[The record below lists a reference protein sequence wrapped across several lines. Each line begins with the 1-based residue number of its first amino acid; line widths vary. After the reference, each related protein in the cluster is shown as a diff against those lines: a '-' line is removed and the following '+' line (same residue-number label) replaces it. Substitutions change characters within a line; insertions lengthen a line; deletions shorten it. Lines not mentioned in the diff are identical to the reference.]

1 VEGIDGANLCT
12 RPGCR
17 HRLDYRAGVS
27 ANYDVAVVGGGILG
41 LATARALQRQRP
53 GLKLA
58 LLEKEHELAAHQTGH
73 NSGVLHSGVYYAPGS
88 SKAELC
94 RRGKEQMEAFAAE
107 HEIPYRKLGKLIVA
121 LDESEL
127 PRLADLEMRA
137 TANGVPDLRVL
148 DGPEIHEIEPEAIG
162 ARALHVPHTGV
173 IDYLAVARALADE
186 VRDADGEVLLG
197 REVERAVPS
206 TRGVAL
212 RTRDGEVRAAAV
224 VACAGL
230 QSDRFAHRS
239 GIDADTKIIPF
250 RGDYYTLTGASA
262 ALVRGLVYPVPDP
275 RFPFLGVHFT
285 RKVDD
290 TVVAG
295 PNAVLSLARESY
307 RRLGFNPRDALEAVS
322 FPGVWRFA
330 IRYGRIAAAEVAR
343 DVSKRAFLADMRRY
357 VPAVSGDDLTFGP
370 SGIRAQAMTS
380 GGALVDDFVFA
391 GGDRMLHVLN
401 APSPGA
407 TSSLAI
413 GERIAAKA
421 LADLLAP
428 RN

>member
-1 VEGIDGANLCT
+1 VAKT
-12 RPGCR
+12 
-17 HRLDYRAGVS
+17 
-27 ANYDVAVVGGGILG
+27 YDVAVVGGGILG
-41 LATARALQRQRP
+41 LATARALLRLRP
-53 GLKLA
+53 GLSLA
-58 LLEKEHELAAHQTGH
+58 LLEKEAALATHQTGH
-73 NSGVLHSGVYYAPGS
+73 NSGVLHSGVYYTPGS
-88 SKAELC
+88 LKADLC
-94 RRGKEQMEAFAAE
+94 RRGKEEMETFAVE
-107 HEIPYRKLGKLIVA
+107 HEIPYRKLGKLIIA
-121 LDESEL
+121 LEESEL
-127 PRLADLEMRA
+127 GRLADLETRA
-137 TANGVPDLRVL
+137 VANGVPDLRVVE
-148 DGPEIHEIEPEAIG
+148 GPEIQEIEPEATG
-162 ARALHVPHTGV
+162 VRALHVPHTGV
-173 IDYLAVARALADE
+173 IDYLAVANALADE
-186 VRDADGEVLLG
+186 VRAADGDVLVG
-197 REVERAVPS
+197 REVERAVPGS
-206 TRGVAL
+206 RGVTL
-212 RTRDGEVRAAAV
+212 QTRDGEVRASAV

-250 RGDYYTLTGASA
+250 RGDYYTLTGPSA
-262 ALVRGLVYPVPDP
+262 TLVRGLVYPVPDP

-307 RRLGFNPRDALEAVS
+307 RRLALNPRDAIEAVT

-330 IRYGRIAAAEVAR
+330 LRYGRIAAAEVAR

-380 GGALVDDFVFA
+380 GGGLVDDFVFA

-413 GERIAAKA
+413 GDEIAARA
-421 LADLLAP
+421 VRDLLADG
-428 RN
+428 

>member
-1 VEGIDGANLCT
+1 MWTASTARTFAHARDDAF
-12 RPGCR
+12 P
-17 HRLDYRAGVS
+17 LDYGAGV
-27 ANYDVAVVGGGILG
+27 AKNYDVAVVGGGILG

-53 GLKLA
+53 GVKLA
-58 LLEKEHELAAHQTGH
+58 LLEKEPTLASHQTGH
-73 NSGVLHSGVYYAPGS
+73 NSGVLHSGVYYTPGS
-88 SKAELC
+88 LKAELC

-107 HEIPYRKLGKLIVA
+107 HEIPHRKLGKLIVA

-127 PRLADLEMRA
+127 RRLADLETRA
-137 TANGVPDLRVL
+137 VANGVPDLRVVE
-148 DGPEIHEIEPEAIG
+148 GPEIQEIEPEATG
-162 ARALHVPHTGV
+162 VRALHVPHTGV
-173 IDYLAVARALADE
+173 IDYLAVANALAGE
-186 VRDADGEVLLG
+186 VRAADGDVLVG
-197 REVERAVPS
+197 REVERAVPGS
-206 TRGVAL
+206 RGVTL
-212 RTRDGEVRAAAV
+212 QTRDGEVRASAV

-239 GIDADTKIIPF
+239 GIDADTTIIPF
-250 RGDYYTLTGASA
+250 RGDYYTLTGPSA
-262 ALVRGLVYPVPDP
+262 TLVRGLVYPVPDP

-307 RRLGFNPRDALEAVS
+307 RRLALNPRDAIEAVT

-330 IRYGRIAAAEVAR
+330 LRYGRIAAAEVAR

-380 GGALVDDFVFA
+380 GGGLVDDFVFA

-413 GERIAAKA
+413 GDEIAARA
-421 LADLLAP
+421 VRDLLADG
-428 RN
+428 

>member
-1 VEGIDGANLCT
+1 MPN
-12 RPGCR
+12 R
-17 HRLDYRAGVS
+17 
-27 ANYDVAVVGGGILG
+27 YDIAVVGGGILG
-41 LATARALQRQRP
+41 LATARALQQKRP
-53 GLKLA
+53 DLKLV
-58 LLEKEHELAAHQTGH
+58 LLEKEAELASHQTGH
-73 NSGVLHSGVYYAPGS
+73 NSGVLHSGVYYTPGS
-88 SKAELC
+88 LKAELC
-94 RRGKEQMEAFAAE
+94 RRGKEQLESFAAE
-107 HEIPYRKLGKLIVA
+107 HAIPHRRLGKLIVA
-121 LDESEL
+121 LDRSEL
-127 PRLADLEMRA
+127 ERLADLETRA
-137 TANGVPDLRVL
+137 TANGVRDLRVL
-148 DGPEIHEIEPEAIG
+148 DGPAIQEVEPEATG
-162 ARALHVPHTGV
+162 LRALHVPHTGV
-173 IDYLAVARALADE
+173 IDYLAVARALAGE
-186 VRDADGEVLLG
+186 VQAAGGDVLLG
-197 REVERAVPS
+197 REVLRAVADS
-206 TRGVAL
+206 RGVGL
-212 RTRDGEVRAAAV
+212 ETRDGLVRASAV

-230 QSDRFAHRS
+230 QSDRFARRS
-239 GIDADTKIIPF
+239 GIDAETKIVPF
-250 RGDYYTLTGASA
+250 RGDYYTLTGTSA

-307 RRLGFNPRDALEAVS
+307 RRLAVNPRDAVEAIT

-330 IRYGRIAAAEVAR
+330 LRYGRIAAAEVAR

-357 VPAVSGDDLTFGP
+357 VPAVAAGDLTFGP

-413 GERIAAKA
+413 GEEIATRATR
-421 LADLLAP
+421 DLLSP
-428 RN
+428 

>member
-1 VEGIDGANLCT
+1 MAPPSSSTTV
-12 RPGCR
+12 
-17 HRLDYRAGVS
+17 RAVAKS
-27 ANYDVAVVGGGILG
+27 YDVAVIGGGILG

-58 LLEKEHELAAHQTGH
+58 LLEKEPALASHQTGH
-73 NSGVLHSGVYYAPGS
+73 NSGVLHSGVYYTPGS
-88 SKAELC
+88 LKAELC

-107 HEIPYRKLGKLIVA
+107 HEIPHRKLGKLIVA

-127 PRLADLEMRA
+127 GRLSDLETRA
-137 TANGVPDLRVL
+137 TANAVPDLRVL

-162 ARALHVPHTGV
+162 IRALHVPHTGV
-173 IDYLAVARALADE
+173 IDYVAVSDALARE
-186 VRDADGEVLLG
+186 VRAADGDVLLG
-197 REVERAVPS
+197 REVERAVPTS
-206 TRGVAL
+206 RGVAL
-212 RTRDGEVRAAAV
+212 QTREDEVRAAAV

-230 QSDRFAHRS
+230 QSDRFARRS
-239 GIDADTKIIPF
+239 GIAADTKIIPF
-250 RGDYYTLTGASA
+250 RGDYYTVGGASA

-285 RKVDD
+285 RKIDD

-307 RRLGFNPRDALEAVS
+307 RRLAFNPRDAVEAVA
-322 FPGVWRFA
+322 FRGVWRFA
-330 IRYGRIAAAEVAR
+330 LRYGRIAAGELAR
-343 DVSKRAFLADMRRY
+343 DVWKRAFLADMRRY
-357 VPAVSGDDLTFGP
+357 VPAVSGEDITFGP

-413 GERIAAKA
+413 GETIAAKA
-421 LADLLAP
+421 LADLLDPAG
-428 RN
+428 

>member
-1 VEGIDGANLCT
+1 VTND
-12 RPGCR
+12 
-17 HRLDYRAGVS
+17 
-27 ANYDVAVVGGGILG
+27 YDVAVVGGGILG
-41 LATARALQRQRP
+41 LATARALQRLRP
-53 GLKLA
+53 GLKLV
-58 LLEKEHELAAHQTGH
+58 LLEKEQELASHQTGH
-73 NSGVLHSGVYYAPGS
+73 NSGVLHSGVYYTPGS
-88 SKAELC
+88 LKAELC
-94 RRGKEQMEAFAAE
+94 RRGKKQMEAFAAE
-107 HEIPYRKLGKLIVA
+107 HGIAHRKLGKLIVA

-127 PRLADLEMRA
+127 GRLSELESRA
-137 TANGVPDLRVL
+137 AANGVPDLRVL
-148 DGPEIHEIEPEAIG
+148 EGAEIQEIEPEATG
-162 ARALHVPHTGV
+162 VRALHVPHTGV
-173 IDYLAVARALADE
+173 IDYLAVANALAGE
-186 VRDADGEVLLG
+186 VRNAGGSVLLG
-197 REVERAVPS
+197 REVKRAVS
-206 TRGVAL
+206 TSRGIAL
-212 RTRDGEVRAAAV
+212 RTRDGQVNAAAV

-239 GIDADTKIIPF
+239 GIDADTRIVPF

-262 ALVRGLVYPVPDP
+262 GLVRGLVYPVPDP

-307 RRLGFNPRDALEAVS
+307 RRLAFNPRDAIDALA

-330 IRYGRIAAAEVAR
+330 LRYGRIAAVEVAR

-370 SGIRAQAMTS
+370 SGIRAQAMTRL
-380 GGALVDDFVFA
+380 GGLVDDFVFA

-413 GERIAAKA
+413 GEEIAQRAA
-421 LADLLAP
+421 RDLLGS
-428 RN
+428 

>member
-1 VEGIDGANLCT
+1 MAK
-12 RPGCR
+12 
-17 HRLDYRAGVS
+17 
-27 ANYDVAVVGGGILG
+27 NYDVAVVGGGILG

-53 GLKLA
+53 GVKLA
-58 LLEKEHELAAHQTGH
+58 LLEKEPTLASHQTGH
-73 NSGVLHSGVYYAPGS
+73 NSGVLHSGVYYTPGS
-88 SKAELC
+88 LKAELC

-107 HEIPYRKLGKLIVA
+107 HEIPHRKLGKLIVA

-127 PRLADLEMRA
+127 RRLADLETRA
-137 TANGVPDLRVL
+137 VANGVPDLRVVE
-148 DGPEIHEIEPEAIG
+148 GPEIQEIEPDATG
-162 ARALHVPHTGV
+162 VRALHVPHTGV
-173 IDYLAVARALADE
+173 IDYLAVANALADE
-186 VRDADGEVLLG
+186 VRAADGDVLVG
-197 REVERAVPS
+197 REVERAVPGS
-206 TRGVAL
+206 RGVTL
-212 RTRDGEVRAAAV
+212 QTRDGEVRASAV

-250 RGDYYTLTGASA
+250 RGDYYTLTGPSA
-262 ALVRGLVYPVPDP
+262 TLVRGLVYPVPDP

-307 RRLGFNPRDALEAVS
+307 RRLALNPRDAIEAVT

-330 IRYGRIAAAEVAR
+330 LRYGRIAAAEVAR

-380 GGALVDDFVFA
+380 GGGLVDDFVFA

-413 GERIAAKA
+413 GDEIAVRAVR
-421 LADLLAP
+421 DLLADG
-428 RN
+428 

>member
-1 VEGIDGANLCT
+1 MWTASTARTFAHARDDAF
-12 RPGCR
+12 P
-17 HRLDYRAGVS
+17 LDYGAGV
-27 ANYDVAVVGGGILG
+27 AKNYDVAVVGGGILG

-53 GLKLA
+53 GVKLA
-58 LLEKEHELAAHQTGH
+58 LLEKEPTLASHQTGH
-73 NSGVLHSGVYYAPGS
+73 NSGVLHSGVYYTPGS
-88 SKAELC
+88 LKAELC

-107 HEIPYRKLGKLIVA
+107 HEIPHRKLGKLIVA

-127 PRLADLEMRA
+127 RRLADLETRA
-137 TANGVPDLRVL
+137 VANGVPDLRVVE
-148 DGPEIHEIEPEAIG
+148 GPEIQEIEPDATG
-162 ARALHVPHTGV
+162 VRALHVPHTGV
-173 IDYLAVARALADE
+173 IDYLAVANALAGE
-186 VRDADGEVLLG
+186 VRAADGDVLVG
-197 REVERAVPS
+197 REVERAVPGS
-206 TRGVAL
+206 RGVTL
-212 RTRDGEVRAAAV
+212 QTRDGEVRASAV

-250 RGDYYTLTGASA
+250 RGDYYTLTGPSA
-262 ALVRGLVYPVPDP
+262 TLVRGLVYPVPDP

-307 RRLGFNPRDALEAVS
+307 RRLALNPRDAIEAVT

-330 IRYGRIAAAEVAR
+330 LRYGRIAAAEVAR

-380 GGALVDDFVFA
+380 GGGLVDDFVFA

-413 GERIAAKA
+413 GDEIAARA
-421 LADLLAP
+421 VRDLLADG
-428 RN
+428 

>member
-1 VEGIDGANLCT
+1 MAK
-12 RPGCR
+12 
-17 HRLDYRAGVS
+17 
-27 ANYDVAVVGGGILG
+27 NYDVAVVGGGILG

-53 GLKLA
+53 GVKLA
-58 LLEKEHELAAHQTGH
+58 LLEKEPTLASHQTGH
-73 NSGVLHSGVYYAPGS
+73 NSGVLHSGVYYTPGS
-88 SKAELC
+88 LKAELC

-107 HEIPYRKLGKLIVA
+107 HEIPHRKLGKLIVA

-127 PRLADLEMRA
+127 RRLADLETRA
-137 TANGVPDLRVL
+137 VANGVPDLRVVE
-148 DGPEIHEIEPEAIG
+148 GPEIQEIEPDATG
-162 ARALHVPHTGV
+162 VRALHVPHTGV
-173 IDYLAVARALADE
+173 IDYLAVANALADE
-186 VRDADGEVLLG
+186 VRAADGDVLVG
-197 REVERAVPS
+197 REVERAVPGS
-206 TRGVAL
+206 RGVTL
-212 RTRDGEVRAAAV
+212 QTRDGEVRASAV

-250 RGDYYTLTGASA
+250 RGDYYTLTGPSA
-262 ALVRGLVYPVPDP
+262 TLVRGLVYPVPDP

-307 RRLGFNPRDALEAVS
+307 RRLALNPRDAIEAVT

-330 IRYGRIAAAEVAR
+330 LRYGRIAAAEVAR

-380 GGALVDDFVFA
+380 GGGLVDDFVFA

-413 GERIAAKA
+413 GDEIAARA
-421 LADLLAP
+421 VRDLLADG
-428 RN
+428 

>member
-1 VEGIDGANLCT
+1 V
-12 RPGCR
+12 
-17 HRLDYRAGVS
+17 
-27 ANYDVAVVGGGILG
+27 
-41 LATARALQRQRP
+41 
-53 GLKLA
+53 KLA
-58 LLEKEHELAAHQTGH
+58 LLEKEPTLASHQTGH
-73 NSGVLHSGVYYAPGS
+73 NSGVLHSGVYYTPGS
-88 SKAELC
+88 LKAELC

-107 HEIPYRKLGKLIVA
+107 HEIPHRKLGKLIVA

-127 PRLADLEMRA
+127 RRLADLETRA
-137 TANGVPDLRVL
+137 VANGVPDLRVVE
-148 DGPEIHEIEPEAIG
+148 GPEIQEIEPDATG
-162 ARALHVPHTGV
+162 VRALHVPHTGV
-173 IDYLAVARALADE
+173 IDYLAVANALAGE
-186 VRDADGEVLLG
+186 VRAADGDVLVG

-206 TRGVAL
+206 SRGVTL
-212 RTRDGEVRAAAV
+212 QTRDGEVRASAV

-250 RGDYYTLTGASA
+250 RGDYYTLTGPSA
-262 ALVRGLVYPVPDP
+262 TLVRGLVYPVPDP
-275 RFPFLGVHFT
+275 RFPFLGVNFT

-307 RRLGFNPRDALEAVS
+307 RRLALNPRDAIEAVT

-330 IRYGRIAAAEVAR
+330 LRYGRIAAAEVAR

-380 GGALVDDFVFA
+380 GGGLVDDFVFA

-413 GERIAAKA
+413 GDEIAARA
-421 LADLLAP
+421 VRDLLADG
-428 RN
+428 

>member
-1 VEGIDGANLCT
+1 
-12 RPGCR
+12 
-17 HRLDYRAGVS
+17 VS
-27 ANYDVAVVGGGILG
+27 TSYDVAVVGGGILG

-58 LLEKEHELAAHQTGH
+58 LLEKENVLAAHQTGH
-73 NSGVLHSGVYYAPGS
+73 NSGVLHSGVYYTPGS
-88 SKAELC
+88 LKAELC
-94 RRGKEQMEAFAAE
+94 RCGKEQMEAFAAK
-107 HEIPYRKLGKLIVA
+107 HEIPHRKLGKLIVA
-121 LDESEL
+121 LDDSEL
-127 PRLADLEMRA
+127 ARLADLETRA
-137 TANGVPDLRVL
+137 TANGVPDLRVVE
-148 DGPEIHEIEPEAIG
+148 GAEIQEIEPEAVG
-162 ARALHVPHTGV
+162 VRALHVPHTGV
-173 IDYLAVARALADE
+173 IDYHAVANALAGE
-186 VRDADGEVLLG
+186 VRDKDGDVLLG
-197 REVERAVPS
+197 REVKGAVTNS
-206 TRGVAL
+206 RGVGL
-212 RTRDGEVRAAAV
+212 QTRDGEVRAAAV

-230 QSDRFAHRS
+230 QSDRFARRS

-290 TVVAG
+290 SVVAG
-295 PNAVLSLARESY
+295 PNAVLSLARERY
-307 RRLGFNPRDALEAVS
+307 RRLAFNPRDVVEAVA

-330 IRYGRIAAAEVAR
+330 LRYGRIAAAEVAR

-370 SGIRAQAMTS
+370 TGIRAQAMTS

-413 GERIAAKA
+413 GSMIAAKA
-421 LADLLAP
+421 LADLLDPAD
-428 RN
+428 

>member
-1 VEGIDGANLCT
+1 MAPALSTTVRD
-12 RPGCR
+12 
-17 HRLDYRAGVS
+17 VS
-27 ANYDVAVVGGGILG
+27 KRYDVAVVGGGILG
-41 LATARALQRQRP
+41 LATARALQRLRP

-58 LLEKEHELAAHQTGH
+58 LLEKEPHLASHQTGH
-73 NSGVLHSGVYYAPGS
+73 NSGVLHSGVYYTPGS
-88 SKAELC
+88 LKAELC
-94 RRGKEQMEAFAAE
+94 RRGKEELEAFAIE
-107 HEIPYRKLGKLIVA
+107 HEIPHRKLGKLIVA
-121 LDESEL
+121 LDATEL
-127 PRLADLEMRA
+127 GRLADLHTRA

-148 DGPEIHEIEPEAIG
+148 EGPEIEEVEPEARG
-162 ARALHVPHTGV
+162 VRALHVPHTGV
-173 IDYLAVARALADE
+173 IDYLAVAEALAAE
-186 VRDADGEVLLG
+186 VRGADGDVLLG
-197 REVERAVPS
+197 REVEHAVPDS
-206 TRGVAL
+206 RGVAL
-212 RTRDGEVRAAAV
+212 RTREGEVRAAAV

-230 QSDRFAHRS
+230 QSDRFARRS
-239 GIDADTKIIPF
+239 GIDADTKIVPF
-250 RGDYYTLTGASA
+250 RGDYYTLSGASA
-262 ALVRGLVYPVPDP
+262 ELVRGLVYPVPDP

-307 RRLGFNPRDALEAVS
+307 RRLAFNPRDAVDAVT
-322 FPGVWRFA
+322 FPGVWKFA
-330 IRYGRIAAAEVAR
+330 LRYGRIAAAEVAR

-413 GERIAAKA
+413 GEEIASRAVRE
-421 LADLLAP
+421 LL
-428 RN
+428 

>member
-1 VEGIDGANLCT
+1 MWTASTARTFAHARDDAF
-12 RPGCR
+12 P
-17 HRLDYRAGVS
+17 LDYGAGV
-27 ANYDVAVVGGGILG
+27 AKNYDVAVVGGGILG

-53 GLKLA
+53 GVKLA
-58 LLEKEHELAAHQTGH
+58 LLEKEPTLASHQTGH
-73 NSGVLHSGVYYAPGS
+73 NSGVLHSGVYYTPGS
-88 SKAELC
+88 LKAELC

-107 HEIPYRKLGKLIVA
+107 HEIPHRKLGKLIVA

-127 PRLADLEMRA
+127 RRLADLETRA
-137 TANGVPDLRVL
+137 VANGVPDLRVVE
-148 DGPEIHEIEPEAIG
+148 GPEIQEIEPEATG
-162 ARALHVPHTGV
+162 VRALHVPHTGV
-173 IDYLAVARALADE
+173 IDYLAVANALADE
-186 VRDADGEVLLG
+186 VRAADGDVLVG
-197 REVERAVPS
+197 REVERAVPGS
-206 TRGVAL
+206 RGVTL
-212 RTRDGEVRAAAV
+212 QTRDGEVRASAV

-250 RGDYYTLTGASA
+250 RGDYYTLTGPSA
-262 ALVRGLVYPVPDP
+262 TLVRGLVYPVPDP

-307 RRLGFNPRDALEAVS
+307 RRLALNPRDAIEAVT

-330 IRYGRIAAAEVAR
+330 LRYGRIAAAEVAR

-370 SGIRAQAMTS
+370 SGFRAQALTS
-380 GGALVDDFVFA
+380 GGGLVVDFVFA

-413 GERIAAKA
+413 GDEIAARA
-421 LADLLAP
+421 VRDLLADG
-428 RN
+428 

>member
-1 VEGIDGANLCT
+1 MAK
-12 RPGCR
+12 
-17 HRLDYRAGVS
+17 S
-27 ANYDVAVVGGGILG
+27 YDVAVVGGGILG

-53 GLKLA
+53 GLELA
-58 LLEKEHELAAHQTGH
+58 LLEKEPTLAAHQTGH
-73 NSGVLHSGVYYAPGS
+73 NSGVLHSGVYYTPGS
-88 SKAELC
+88 QKAELC

-107 HEIPYRKLGKLIVA
+107 HEIPHRKLGKLIVA

-127 PRLADLEMRA
+127 GRLADLELRA
-137 TANGVPDLRVL
+137 TANGVPDLRVVE
-148 DGPEIHEIEPEAIG
+148 GPEIQEIEPEATG
-162 ARALHVPHTGV
+162 VRALHVPHTGV
-173 IDYLAVARALADE
+173 IDYLAVANALAGE
-186 VRDADGEVLLG
+186 VRAADGDVLLG
-197 REVERAVPS
+197 REVERAVAGS
-206 TRGVAL
+206 RGVTL
-212 RTRDGEVRAAAV
+212 QTRDGDVRASAV

-239 GIDADTKIIPF
+239 GIDAGTKIIPF
-250 RGDYYTLTGASA
+250 RGDYYTLTGPSA

-290 TVVAG
+290 KVVAG

-307 RRLGFNPRDALEAVS
+307 RRLALNPRDAIEAVT

-330 IRYGRIAAAEVAR
+330 LRYGRIAAAEVAR

-370 SGIRAQAMTS
+370 SGIRAQAMTR

-413 GERIAAKA
+413 GDAIAAKA
-421 LADLLAP
+421 FADLRAP
-428 RN
+428 

>member
-1 VEGIDGANLCT
+1 MST
-12 RPGCR
+12 K
-17 HRLDYRAGVS
+17 
-27 ANYDVAVVGGGILG
+27 YDVAVVGGGILG
-41 LATARALQRQRP
+41 LATARALQRLRP

-58 LLEKEHELAAHQTGH
+58 LLEKEAELATHQTGH
-73 NSGVLHSGVYYAPGS
+73 NSGVLHSGVYYTPGS
-88 SKAELC
+88 LKAELC
-94 RRGKEQMEAFAAE
+94 RRGKEELEAFAAE
-107 HEIPYRKLGKLIVA
+107 HEIPHRKLGKLIVA

-127 PRLADLEMRA
+127 GRLAELETRA
-137 TANGVPDLRVL
+137 RANRVPDLRVL
-148 DGPEIHEIEPEAIG
+148 QGPEIQEIEPEAVG
-162 ARALHVPHTGV
+162 VRALHVPHTGV
-173 IDYLAVARALADE
+173 IDYLAVARALAGE
-186 VRDADGEVLLG
+186 VREAAGDVLLG
-197 REVERAVPS
+197 RKVERAVPS
-206 TRGVAL
+206 SRGVAL
-212 RTRDGEVRAAAV
+212 QTQEGEVRAAAI

-230 QSDRFAHRS
+230 QSDRFAQRS

-250 RGDYYTLTGASA
+250 RGDYYTLGGASA
-262 ALVRGLVYPVPDP
+262 TLVRGLVYPVPDP

-307 RRLGFNPRDALEAVS
+307 RRLAFKPRDAFDALS
-322 FPGVWRFA
+322 FQGVWRFA
-330 IRYGRIAAAEVAR
+330 LRYGRIAAAEVAR

-413 GERIAAKA
+413 GSAIADKA
-421 LADLLAP
+421 LTDLLGP
-428 RN
+428 KG

>member
-1 VEGIDGANLCT
+1 
-12 RPGCR
+12 
-17 HRLDYRAGVS
+17 
-27 ANYDVAVVGGGILG
+27 
-41 LATARALQRQRP
+41 
-53 GLKLA
+53 
-58 LLEKEHELAAHQTGH
+58 
-73 NSGVLHSGVYYAPGS
+73 
-88 SKAELC
+88 
-94 RRGKEQMEAFAAE
+94 MEAFAAE
-107 HEIPYRKLGKLIVA
+107 HEIPHRKLGKLIVA

-127 PRLADLEMRA
+127 RRLADLETRA
-137 TANGVPDLRVL
+137 VANGVPDLRVVE
-148 DGPEIHEIEPEAIG
+148 GPEIQEIEPEATG
-162 ARALHVPHTGV
+162 VRALHVPHTGV
-173 IDYLAVARALADE
+173 IDYLAVANALADE
-186 VRDADGEVLLG
+186 VRAADGDVLVG
-197 REVERAVPS
+197 REVERAVPGS
-206 TRGVAL
+206 RGVTL
-212 RTRDGEVRAAAV
+212 QTRDGEVRASAV

-250 RGDYYTLTGASA
+250 RGDYYTLTGPSA
-262 ALVRGLVYPVPDP
+262 TLVRGLVYPVPDP

-307 RRLGFNPRDALEAVS
+307 RRLALNPRDAIEAVT

-330 IRYGRIAAAEVAR
+330 LRYGRIAAAEVAR

-380 GGALVDDFVFA
+380 GGGLVDDFVFA

-413 GERIAAKA
+413 GDEIAARA
-421 LADLLAP
+421 VRDLLADG
-428 RN
+428 

>member
-1 VEGIDGANLCT
+1 VTTD
-12 RPGCR
+12 
-17 HRLDYRAGVS
+17 
-27 ANYDVAVVGGGILG
+27 YDVAVVGGGILG
-41 LATARALQRQRP
+41 LATARALQRLRP
-53 GLKLA
+53 GLKLV
-58 LLEKEHELAAHQTGH
+58 LLEKEQELASHQTGH
-73 NSGVLHSGVYYAPGS
+73 NSGVLHSGVYYTPGS
-88 SKAELC
+88 LKAELC

-107 HEIPYRKLGKLIVA
+107 HGIAHRKLGKLIVA

-127 PRLADLEMRA
+127 ERLSELRSRA
-137 TANGVPDLRVL
+137 TANGVSDLRDL
-148 DGPEIHEIEPEAIG
+148 EGQEIQEIEPEATG
-162 ARALHVPHTGV
+162 VRALHVPHTGV
-173 IDYLAVARALADE
+173 IDYLAVANALAGE
-186 VRDADGEVLLG
+186 VRSAGGSVLLG
-197 REVERAVPS
+197 REVERAVPVS
-206 TRGVAL
+206 HGVGL
-212 RTRDGEVRAAAV
+212 RTRDGEVRAGAV

-262 ALVRGLVYPVPDP
+262 GLVRGLVYPVPDP

-295 PNAVLSLARESY
+295 PNAVLSLARERY
-307 RRLGFNPRDALEAVS
+307 RRLAFQARDAADALA
-322 FPGVWRFA
+322 FPGIWRFA
-330 IRYGRIAAAEVAR
+330 LRYGRIAASEVAR
-343 DVSKRAFLADMRRY
+343 DFSKRAFLADMRRY

-370 SGIRAQAMTS
+370 SGIRAQAMTRL
-380 GGALVDDFVFA
+380 GALVDDFVFA

-413 GERIAAKA
+413 GEEIAQRAA
-421 LADLLAP
+421 RDLLGS
-428 RN
+428 